1 LEPRTISTI
10 EELCDELARGECVS
24 DLAEDFWDNNKGQ
37 LEIVC
42 RNWRVLVKA
51 AESSIVYSEISK
63 KLLLHA
69 ADAETRD
76 DKGRTALG
84 YAAQLLQP
92 DLVSWL
98 VKNGA
103 QVDRKDGSGRTAF
116 SWVASC
122 VVSSKHVGGSTTL
135 LGSSHLHTTGTRNRL
150 KKCGANLY
158 KPDNDGRT
166 PLSWAAGEGLL
177 DMVEF
182 ICLLYD
188 ESDDRDKHDALEPD
202 NNGRS
207 PLSFATEMQRGSV
220 ISFLIS
226 RKIFHED
233 YDRLNQT
240 PLHWLHR
247 TPRHDQGGYLKQ
259 EPEDKKISDLLNYLG
274 FGPRGALY
282 DPDEPEAD
290 PNILS
295 QSVKDGKTLL
305 SYALWNDDYGLVET
319 LCARVEGLR
328 SDVPNEDRTPNA
340 LMIAL
345 EKAKSGVEDQAL
357 RKLVSLADCENALQ
371 DVLKLG
377 QVDLLAKLLRCL
389 RQDTKH
395 YSTLT
400 RTVLEAFFN
409 HAAPDSAV
417 PLLGAIFKELKPGP
431 DLNETLSSGRMPL
444 EEARDR
450 DRNAEQLVAL
460 LLEQG
465 ANPGI
470 WTRIEEWDRGSAPQ
484 EYCLIRLVR
493 ETPDEAGSVSY
504 RFDNTTPEALS
515 KAVAKEKQ
523 TIFL

>member
-10 EELCDELARGECVS
+10 EELCDELARDECVS

-37 LEIVC
+37 LEIIC
-42 RNWRVLVKA
+42 RNWSLLVKA
-51 AESSIVYSEISK
+51 ARSSTVYSKISK

-69 ADAETRD
+69 ANAETRD
-76 DKGRTALG
+76 ENGRTALG

-92 DLVSWL
+92 DLISWL
-98 VKNGA
+98 VKHGA
-103 QVDRKDGSGRTAF
+103 QVDRKDGS
-116 SWVASC
+116 
-122 VVSSKHVGGSTTL
+122 
-135 LGSSHLHTTGTRNRL
+135 
-150 KKCGANLY
+150 
-158 KPDNDGRT
+158 GRT

-207 PLSFATEMQRGSV
+207 PLSFATEMQRDSV

-226 RKIFHED
+226 RKTFHED
-233 YDRLNQT
+233 CDRWNQT

-247 TPRHDQGGYLKQ
+247 TPHHDQGGYIKQ
-259 EPEDKKISDLLNYLG
+259 DSHNNKIGDLLDYLG

-305 SYALWNDDYGLVET
+305 SYALWNDDYGLVKT

-345 EKAKSGVEDQAL
+345 EKAKSGLEDQAL
-357 RKLVSLADCENALQ
+357 RKLVTLADCENALQ

-377 QVDLLAKLLRCL
+377 QVDLLAKLLHCL

-395 YSTLT
+395 YGNLT

-409 HAAPDSAV
+409 HAAPGSAV
-417 PLLGAIFKELKPGP
+417 PLLGAIFKELRPGP

-470 WTRIEEWDRGSAPQ
+470 WTRIEDWDRGSAPQ
-484 EYCLIRLVR
+484 EHCLIRLVR
-493 ETPDEAGSVSY
+493 ENPDETGRVSY
-504 RFDNTTPEALS
+504 SFDNTTPEALS